1 MIMIRCNH
9 ATMQP
14 CNHVSPPTLS
24 LTHTHTHTHT
34 QSSVLNISPQVLN
47 QLRLAGALGMH
58 WHTLPS
64 SESEGSC
71 SLTKLTGITHT
82 HTHTDTHTHTHTR
95 GRERHT
101 HLASHTAGS
110 LYLPGPS
117 AVVLFCYL
125 FFLCVCVCVC
135 VCVCCLFSS
144 PSLSLPGS
152 SRVTAVPSR
161 TASSTQPPVERI
173 LCECSRSLILLSA

>member
-82 HTHTDTHTHTHTR
+82 HTHTHTETHTHIYTHTHTHT
-95 GRERHT
+95 HT
-101 HLASHTAGS
+101 HIHTHTHTLGFS
-110 LYLPGPS
+110 GES
-117 AVVLFCYL
+117 A
-125 FFLCVCVCVC
+125 
-135 VCVCCLFSS
+135 CC
-144 PSLSLPGS
+144 
-152 SRVTAVPSR
+152 R
-161 TASSTQPPVERI
+161 
-173 LCECSRSLILLSA
+173 